1 MLIKYYYNIISKFFA
16 LKATTPILMFHLL
29 FSSILTAVA
38 FLIGP
43 YIASRIIDYVSVGD
57 WTTALYATGVF
68 AVVSIFYVTVHH
80 YNYWA
85 YYKNALSIH
94 NVLQRKI
101 LKKVTE
107 LDEGFSENIPVAT
120 IVSTSYADVN
130 FATRVPDYL
139 FDFLTKMSYIIIS
152 SIILIFVNTLLGII
166 IFVATLL
173 SLYLFTFHMRE
184 RSKADQLVYANQDN
198 ISGLLSQVIDGHK
211 EIHSFNMK
219 EDLRNY
225 LDHDLDLWTH
235 AYKKRRLHT
244 NLGEI
249 AVPAILGFGRLAIY
263 LISVAEIFAGNF
275 TVATLVLITGYF
287 EEIQENY
294 YDIIALLH
302 ELTRCAVRVERV
314 HSILSY
320 KSKHIREFGKNQTD
334 DIAGRVRFEN
344 VSFSYD
350 GKNSVKNIDFTLEP
364 HSFTA
369 IVGKSGSGKSTI
381 FRLLLRLYKPTH
393 GKIFLD
399 DTNIQNYT
407 RKIYASNVS
416 IVTQKPFV
424 FDLTIRENLSLV
436 DSDVDRQIEAC
447 KIAGIHDEIMKL
459 PKKYNTRLIEDASN
473 LSAGQKQLLAL
484 ARTLLSRSEV
494 LLFDEVT
501 SSLDDETSQK
511 IAKILKTLKK
521 DHTVIMISHK
531 PDLMKLADEILVIDH
546 GRLVGQGTHRDL
558 LKGNKYYRTLQ
569 NMI

>member
-1 MLIKYYYNIISKFFA
+1 MFKYYYNIISKFFA
-16 LKATTPILMFHLL
+16 LKATTPILMFHLF
-29 FSSILTAVA
+29 FSA
-38 FLIGP
+38 FLTTVSFLLGP
-43 YIASRIIDYVSVGD
+43 YVASQIIEHISAAD
-57 WTTALYATGVF
+57 WTATFGAIGVF
-68 AVVSIFYVTVHH
+68 AVVSFTYVAAHH

-94 NVLQRKI
+94 NVLQRKV

-120 IVSTSYADVN
+120 IVSTSFADIN

-139 FDFLTKMSYIIIS
+139 FDFLTKFASIFIS
-152 SIILIFVNTLLGII
+152 SIILIFVNITLGLII
-166 IFVATLL
+166 LVATLI
-173 SLYLFTFHMRE
+173 SLYLFTFHMRQ
-184 RSKADQLVYANQDN
+184 RDKADKLVYANQDN

-219 EDLRNY
+219 ENLENY
-225 LDHDLDLWTH
+225 LNHDLELWEK

-249 AVPAILGFGRLAIY
+249 IVPAILGLCRFAIY
-263 LISVAEIFAGNF
+263 AISVPQIFAGNF
-275 TVATLVLITGYF
+275 TVATLVLIIGYF
-287 EEIQENY
+287 EDIQENY
-294 YDIIALLH
+294 YDIIDLLY
-302 ELTRCAVRVERV
+302 ELTRCSVRVERV
-314 HSILSY
+314 HAILSY
-320 KSKHIREFGKNQTD
+320 KSKHMQEFGKNQTD
-334 DIAGRVRFEN
+334 DIVGRVRFDN
-344 VSFSYD
+344 VSFTYD
-350 GKNSVKNIDFTLEP
+350 GKNSVKNINFCLEP

-381 FRLLLRLYKPTH
+381 FRLLLRLYRPTR

-459 PKKYNTRLIEDASN
+459 PKKYNTRLVEDAAN

-546 GRLVGQGTHRDL
+546 GHLVGQGTHAEL
-558 LKGNKYYRTLQ
+558 LKGNKYYQQLQ
-569 NMI
+569 L

>member
-1 MLIKYYYNIISKFFA
+1 MFRFYYNIIKKFFA
-16 LKATTPILMFHLL
+16 LKATTPLLMFHLF
-29 FSSILTAVA
+29 FSSFLTAIT

-43 YIASRIIDYVSVGD
+43 YVASRIIDYITISD
-57 WTTALYATGVF
+57 WTHALYAIGVF
-68 AVVSIFYVTVHH
+68 TVVSFSYVTAHH
-80 YNYWA
+80 YNYWS

-94 NVLQRKI
+94 NTLQRKI

-120 IVSTSYADVN
+120 IVSTSFADVN

-139 FDFLTKMSYIIIS
+139 FDFLTKMAYIIIS
-152 SIILIFVNTLLGII
+152 SIILLFVNIPLGLLILAAAFLS
-166 IFVATLL
+166 IF
-173 SLYLFTFHMRE
+173 LFTYHMKK
-184 RSKADQLVYANQDN
+184 RSLADRLVYANQDN

-211 EIHSFNMK
+211 EIHSFNM
-219 EDLRNY
+219 EQDLRTY
-225 LDHDLDLWTH
+225 LDHDLDLWTN

-244 NLGEI
+244 NLAEI
-249 AVPAILGFGRLAIY
+249 AVPAILGFCRLAIY
-263 LISVAEIFAGNF
+263 LISVAEIFAGHF
-275 TVATLVLITGYF
+275 TVATLVLIIGYF

-302 ELTRCAVRVERV
+302 ELTRCAVRVERI

-320 KSKHIREFGKNQTD
+320 KSKHMREFGKNDTD
-334 DIAGRVRFEN
+334 EIAGRVRFEN
-344 VSFSYD
+344 VSFTYD
-350 GKNSVKNIDFTLEP
+350 GKNSVKNINFTLEP

-381 FRLLLRLYKPTH
+381 FRLLLRLYKPTK

-407 RKIYASNVS
+407 RSIYASNVS

-424 FDLTIRENLSLV
+424 FDLSIRENLSLV
-436 DSDVDRQIEAC
+436 DPDVDHQIEAC

-501 SSLDDETSQK
+501 SSLDDETSEK
-511 IAKILKTLKK
+511 IAKVLKTLEK
-521 DHTVIMISHK
+521 DHTVIMITHK
-531 PDLMKLADEILVIDH
+531 PDLMKLAGEILVIDH
-546 GRLVGQGTHRDL
+546 GRLVGQGTHKDL
-558 LKGNKYYRTLQ
+558 LRGNKYYKTLQ
-569 NMI
+569 NMV